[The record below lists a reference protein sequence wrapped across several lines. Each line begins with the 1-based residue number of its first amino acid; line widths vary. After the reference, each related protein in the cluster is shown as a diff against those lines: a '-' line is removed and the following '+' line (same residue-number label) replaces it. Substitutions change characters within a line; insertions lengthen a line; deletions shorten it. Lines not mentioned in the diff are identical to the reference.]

1 MYITLVGTVMLTLI
15 ELPIDNYSTS
25 KEESTVTVYNAADP
39 VLMSK
44 FFNPVLPPKT
54 GFPFSHTCVKLEGNV
69 IDVKFEFS

>member
-1 MYITLVGTVMLTLI
+1 MLTLI
-15 ELPIDNYSTS
+15 DPPIDNYSIS
-25 KEESTVTVYNAADP
+25 KDESTVTVYNAPDP

-44 FFNPVLPPKT
+44 FFNPVPPPKI